1 MRLYPVTD
9 FLETEICFLAEV
21 DLKGTIYRFS
31 SFPVEVNLDSGGVV
45 FFSGLLGD
53 PNFSQELQE
62 IGQIK
67 LSTNS
72 MSMSLVF
79 PFNVAERQMLG
90 KGIENAV
97 VKLSYITIKRGV
109 VQQTFEQ
116 IIDFFKGVIRE
127 PVYGHPNA
135 DEGYVEF
142 SIENE
147 IYVNDSSFLKALNGD
162 LTLFDNFPFSREA
175 FAGAGQLENIITGG
189 ILPTQDYHLGKT
201 IPAVIGS
208 PGKTFRR
215 DGSSVSYPATP
226 VYIIGVDVTTPP
238 LDVFVCL
245 AGHAVKAST
254 VTLQDNRGNVTTSR
268 TVFNGV
274 GQNGQLFA
282 YAFFLDSDLDFDT
295 DDEGIQY
302 FARWTDGGGAI
313 SPYTGNELTGG
324 GDLIVWCLESLKID
338 YDREAFE
345 SVRPVLNEYSFSGYI
360 NDSSIK
366 TYEFLQK
373 YIIPYLPVT
382 LSTGASGVYPVIDHR
397 NTERFSSPRSSITTN
412 EVFERI
418 SPVTPR
424 DSEIVNELVVQY
436 ASGFEQTLSVDINN
450 GGASI
455 NHKIGGN
462 EYKGIVYIK
471 ADRLES
477 LEAPYELVS
486 PYCILSQQIYGVQ
499 SQSLSL
505 DYVHDRDT
513 AIKIGLDMIRRKCLP
528 EKICTYRAS
537 FSFGFLSI
545 GDVIELTDTDIGLS
559 QSKVQIVGKTY
570 DGASWLYDIMFQE
583 NPIDNQR
590 VSQ

>member
-31 SFPVEVNLDSGGVV
+31 SFPVEIALSSGGVV
-45 FFSGLLGD
+45 FFPGLLGD
-53 PNFSQELQE
+53 PNFTQQLQE

-72 MSMSLVF
+72 ISMSLVF
-79 PFNVAERQMLG
+79 PFDVAKRQMLG
-90 KGIENAV
+90 NGIDNGIMR
-97 VKLSYITIKRGV
+97 LSYITIKRGV
-109 VQQTFEQ
+109 VQQTFEE
-116 IIDFFKGVIRE
+116 IVHFFKGVIRE

-142 SIENE
+142 SVENE
-147 IYVNDSSFLKALNGD
+147 IYVNDSSILKALNQD

-175 FAGAGQLENIITGG
+175 FAGAGQLEDIIVGG
-189 ILPTQDYHLGKT
+189 ILPAQNFHVGKT
-201 IPAVIGS
+201 IPAIIGS
-208 PGKTFRR
+208 PGNTIRE
-215 DGSSVSYPATP
+215 DGSSITFPATP
-226 VYIIGVDVTTPP
+226 AYVIGLDITTPP
-238 LDVFVCL
+238 IEVFVCI
-245 AGHAVKAST
+245 AGHAVQAST
-254 VTLQDNRGNVTTSR
+254 VTLQDNRGNVSSSR
-268 TVFNGV
+268 AVFNGV

-282 YAFFLDSDLDFDT
+282 YAFFLDTDIDFNAN
-295 DDEGIQY
+295 DDGLQY
-302 FARWTDGGGAI
+302 FVRWTGGGGAI
-313 SPYTGNELTGG
+313 SPYTGEELSKG

-345 SVRPVLNEYSFSGYI
+345 AVRPILNEYSFSGYI
-360 NDSSIK
+360 NDISIK

-373 YIIPYLPVT
+373 YIIPFLPVT
-382 LSTGASGVYPVIDHR
+382 LSTGASGVYPIIDHR
-397 NTERFSSPRSSITTN
+397 NTERFSSPRTSITTSP
-412 EVFERI
+412 VFERI

-424 DSEIVNELVVQY
+424 QGEIINELVVQY
-436 ASGFEQTLSVDINN
+436 ASGFQQTLN
-450 GGASI
+450 ASASD
-455 NHKIGGN
+455 KTIGYNIEGN

-471 ADRLES
+471 AERLES
-477 LEAPYELVS
+477 LQAPYEIVS

-499 SQSLSL
+499 SSSLAL
-505 DYVHDRDT
+505 DYVSDRDT
-513 AIKIGLDMIRRKCLP
+513 AIKIGLDIIRRKSLP
-528 EKICTYRAS
+528 EKVCTYRAA
-537 FSFGFLSI
+537 FSFGFLSV

-559 QSKVQIVGKTY
+559 QAKVQIVGKTY

>member
-31 SFPVEVNLDSGGVV
+31 SFPVEVALSSGGVV
-45 FFSGLLGD
+45 FFPGLLGD
-53 PNFSQELQE
+53 PNFSQQLQE

-72 MSMSLVF
+72 ISMSLVF

-90 KGIENAV
+90 NGIDNGIM
-97 VKLSYITIKRGV
+97 KLSYITIKRGV
-109 VQQTFEQ
+109 VQQTFEE
-116 IIDFFKGVIRE
+116 IVHFFKGVIRE

-142 SIENE
+142 SVENE
-147 IYVNDSSFLKALNGD
+147 IYVNDSSILKALNQD

-175 FAGAGQLENIITGG
+175 FAGAGQLEDIIVGG
-189 ILPTQDYHLGKT
+189 ILPAQNFHVGKT
-201 IPAVIGS
+201 IPAIIGS
-208 PGKTFRR
+208 PGNTIRE
-215 DGSSVSYPATP
+215 DGSSITFPATP
-226 VYIIGVDVTTPP
+226 AYIIGLDITTPP
-238 LDVFVCL
+238 IEVFVCI
-245 AGHAVKAST
+245 AGHAVQAST
-254 VTLQDNRGNVTTSR
+254 VTLQDNRGNISSSR
-268 TVFNGV
+268 PVFNGV

-282 YAFFLDSDLDFDT
+282 YSFFLDTDVDFDAN
-295 DDEGIQY
+295 DDGLQY
-302 FARWTDGGGAI
+302 FVRWTGGGGAI
-313 SPYTGNELTGG
+313 SPYTGEELSKG

-345 SVRPVLNEYSFSGYI
+345 AVRPVLNEYSFSGYI
-360 NDSSIK
+360 NDISIK

-373 YIIPYLPVT
+373 YIIPFLPVT
-382 LSTGASGVYPVIDHR
+382 LSTGASGVYPIIDHR
-397 NTERFSSPRSSITTN
+397 NTERFSSPRTSITTSP
-412 EVFERI
+412 VFERI

-424 DSEIVNELVVQY
+424 QGEIINELVVQY
-436 ASGFEQTLSVDINN
+436 ASGFQQTLN
-450 GGASI
+450 ASASD
-455 NHKIGGN
+455 KSIGYNIEGN

-471 ADRLES
+471 ANRLDS
-477 LEAPYELVS
+477 LEAPYEIIS

-499 SQSLSL
+499 SSSLAL
-505 DYVHDRDT
+505 DYVSDRDT
-513 AIKIGLDMIRRKCLP
+513 AIKIGLDIIRRKSLP
-528 EKICTYRAS
+528 EKVCTYRGA
-537 FSFGFLSI
+537 FSFGFLSV

-559 QSKVQIVGKTY
+559 QAKVQIVGKTY